1 MKNFTASNLSF
12 KVKWNEKTT
21 KIRFQRDILCKLIQS
36 SYRNYA
42 YVDLETLL
50 KYPLALV
57 CLALGNSDGTISKT
71 CKSMLSDTVISDLV
85 AVDKTNLL

>member
-21 KIRFQRDILCKLIQS
+21 EILLQRDILGKLIQS

-50 KYPLALV
+50 KYCVAPV